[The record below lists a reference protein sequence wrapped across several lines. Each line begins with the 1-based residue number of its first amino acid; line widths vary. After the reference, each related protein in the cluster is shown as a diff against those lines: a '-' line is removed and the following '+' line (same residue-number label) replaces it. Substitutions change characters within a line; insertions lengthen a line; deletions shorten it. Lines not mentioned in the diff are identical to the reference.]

1 MTTVV
6 LIRHGRT
13 SANATGILAGRTP
26 GVLLDAVGRRQ
37 ARTLGTRLRGVTLD
51 AVVHSPL
58 ERCVQTADGVLANR
72 PDVARH
78 AEDRLSECDY
88 GDWTG
93 RSLADLAKDP
103 LWPVIQDT
111 PSSVTFPGG
120 ESMLGMAHRATT
132 AIAEWSAKHPE
143 GVLAVVSHGDVIKA
157 ILSDALGQPLDRV
170 PAHRRGSGVAERRAV
185 PRRPGHGPADE
196 RHRTHAADPARHRAA
211 HGRRRYRM
219 SAERS
224 APKPCPSAGGCGRA
238 RLV

>member
-1 MTTVV
+1 VTTVV

-26 GVLLDAVGRRQ
+26 GVPLDAVGRRQ
-37 ARTLGTRLRGVTLD
+37 ARTLGTRLRDVTLD

-72 PDVARH
+72 PDVARR
-78 AEDRLSECDY
+78 ADDRLSECDY

-157 ILSDALGQPLDRV
+157 ILSDALGQPLDKFQGIV
-170 PAHRRGSGVAERRAV
+170 VGPGSLSVVRYHGDRAMV
-185 PRRPGHGPADE
+185 LRMNDTGRTLPIQPGTGQP
-196 RHRTHAADPARHRAA
+196 TV
-211 HGRRRYRM
+211 
-219 SAERS
+219 
-224 APKPCPSAGGCGRA
+224 GGGTG
-238 RLV
+238 

>member
-26 GVLLDAVGRRQ
+26 GVLLDSVGRRQ
-37 ARTLGTRLRGVTLD
+37 ARALGTRLRDVTLD

-78 AEDRLSECDY
+78 SDDRLSECDY

-157 ILSDALGQPLDRV
+157 ILSDALGQPLDKFQRIV
-170 PAHRRGSGVAERRAV
+170 VGPGSLSVVRYHGDRAMV
-185 PRRPGHGPADE
+185 LRMNATGRTLPIKPGTGQP
-196 RHRTHAADPARHRAA
+196 TV
-211 HGRRRYRM
+211 
-219 SAERS
+219 
-224 APKPCPSAGGCGRA
+224 GGGTG
-238 RLV
+238 

>member
-1 MTTVV
+1 VTTVV

-37 ARTLGTRLRGVTLD
+37 ARTLGTRLRDVTLD

-72 PDVARH
+72 PDVARR
-78 AEDRLSECDY
+78 ADDRLSECDY

-157 ILSDALGQPLDRV
+157 ILSDALGQPLDKFQGIV
-170 PAHRRGSGVAERRAV
+170 VGPGSLSVVRYHGDRAMV
-185 PRRPGHGPADE
+185 LRMNDTGRTLPIQPGTGQP
-196 RHRTHAADPARHRAA
+196 TV
-211 HGRRRYRM
+211 
-219 SAERS
+219 
-224 APKPCPSAGGCGRA
+224 GGGTG
-238 RLV
+238 

>member
-1 MTTVV
+1 MTTVL

-58 ERCVQTADGVLANR
+58 ERCVQTADGVLTNR

-78 AEDRLSECDY
+78 ADDRLSECDY
-88 GDWTG
+88 GAWTG
-93 RSLADLAKDP
+93 RALAELEKEP
-103 LWPVIQDT
+103 LWPVIQET

-132 AIAEWSAKHPE
+132 AIAEWSEKHPE

-157 ILSDALGQPLDRV
+157 ILSDALDQPLDKFQRIV
-170 PAHRRGSGVAERRAV
+170 VGPGSLSVVRYHGDRAMVLRMNDTGRTLPITAGAGQPAV
-185 PRRPGHGPADE
+185 
-196 RHRTHAADPARHRAA
+196 
-211 HGRRRYRM
+211 
-219 SAERS
+219 
-224 APKPCPSAGGCGRA
+224 GGGTG
-238 RLV
+238 

>member
-1 MTTVV
+1 MTTVL

-37 ARTLGTRLRGVTLD
+37 ARTLGTRLRDVTLD

-58 ERCVQTADGVLANR
+58 ERCRETADGVLANR

-78 AEDRLSECDY
+78 PDNRLSECDY

-93 RSLADLAKDP
+93 RALAELATEP

-120 ESMLGMAHRATT
+120 ESMLGMAQRATT
-132 AIAEWSAKHPE
+132 AVADWSAMHPD
-143 GVLAVVSHGDVIKA
+143 GVIAVVSHGDVIKA
-157 ILSDALGQPLDRV
+157 ILSDALGQPLDKFQRIV
-170 PAHRRGSGVAERRAV
+170 VGPGSLSVVRYHGDRAMVLRMNDTGRSLPVQRGAG
-185 PRRPGHGPADE
+185 RP
-196 RHRTHAADPARHRAA
+196 TV
-211 HGRRRYRM
+211 
-219 SAERS
+219 
-224 APKPCPSAGGCGRA
+224 GGGTG
-238 RLV
+238 

>member
-78 AEDRLSECDY
+78 ADDRLSECDY

-157 ILSDALGQPLDRV
+157 ILSDALGQPLDKFQRIV
-170 PAHRRGSGVAERRAV
+170 VGPGSLSVVRYHGDRAMV
-185 PRRPGHGPADE
+185 LRMNDTGRTLPIQPGTGQP
-196 RHRTHAADPARHRAA
+196 TV
-211 HGRRRYRM
+211 
-219 SAERS
+219 
-224 APKPCPSAGGCGRA
+224 GGGTG
-238 RLV
+238 

>member
-1 MTTVV
+1 MTTVL

-37 ARTLGTRLRGVTLD
+37 ARTLGTRLRDVNLD

-72 PDVARH
+72 SDVTRH
-78 AEDRLSECDY
+78 ADDRLSECDY

-93 RSLADLAKDP
+93 RALAELAKEP

-120 ESMLGMAHRATT
+120 ESMLDMAHRATT
-132 AIAEWSAKHPE
+132 AIADWSAAHPE
-143 GVLAVVSHGDVIKA
+143 GVVAVVSHGDVIKA
-157 ILSDALGQPLDRV
+157 ILSNALGQPLDMFQRIV
-170 PAHRRGSGVAERRAV
+170 VGPGSLSVVRYHGDRAMV
-185 PRRPGHGPADE
+185 LRMNDTG
-196 RHRTHAADPARHRAA
+196 RTLPIHAGA
-211 HGRRRYRM
+211 
-219 SAERS
+219 
-224 APKPCPSAGGCGRA
+224 GRA
-238 RLV
+238 TVGGGTG